1 MEGQMAAKRI
11 YFHTICENIA
21 VDMMVND
28 LILEGYHQ
36 WNFSLIKDIF
46 VEEDWKLILST
57 PLRSS
62 SNADRLIWHYNNNG
76 HFSVR
81 SAYHFALRIEQN
93 EYFSTNQLF
102 HGYVQSLEMAMGYEA
117 SIQN

>member
-1 MEGQMAAKRI
+1 MAAKRI

-46 VEEDWKLILST
+46 VEED
-57 PLRSS
+57 
-62 SNADRLIWHYNNNG
+62 
-76 HFSVR
+76 
-81 SAYHFALRIEQN
+81 
-93 EYFSTNQLF
+93 
-102 HGYVQSLEMAMGYEA
+102 
-117 SIQN
+117 